1 MTISNT
7 TLYELVAKELG
18 IIDGNQALAADDAAR
33 IAEKATYARAW
44 LLEDG
49 KVYWVDG
56 SIPEAVALPLAMII
70 AERCA
75 PQYSRGPQSEYPYTD
90 GATGYRLLCENVSKR
105 SANEAVVSQY
115 F

>member
-1 MTISNT
+1 MTINNVS
-7 TLYELVAKELG
+7 LYELVARELG
-18 IIDGNQALAADDAAR
+18 VIDGNESLSADDSAR
-33 IAEKATYARAW
+33 IAEKATYVRAW

-75 PQYSRGPQSEYPYTD
+75 PQYSRGPASEYPYTD

-105 SANEAVVSQY
+105 SANEPVKSE
-115 F
+115 FF